1 MTIGQKRLEVENSS
15 TIIRVHRKQHLIY
28 VGKAEY
34 VSGSSSGSAARFTDL
49 RRRPSPRP
57 GLAKVVA
64 ASKRMPYD
72 ASCLIERHQNTEQ
85 R

>member
-1 MTIGQKRLEVENSS
+1 MSDL
-15 TIIRVHRKQHLIY
+15 
-28 VGKAEY
+28 
-34 VSGSSSGSAARFTDL
+34 SSGSAARFTDL

-57 GLAKVVA
+57 GLAEVRA

-72 ASCLIERHQNTEQ
+72 ASCLIERHQSTEQ